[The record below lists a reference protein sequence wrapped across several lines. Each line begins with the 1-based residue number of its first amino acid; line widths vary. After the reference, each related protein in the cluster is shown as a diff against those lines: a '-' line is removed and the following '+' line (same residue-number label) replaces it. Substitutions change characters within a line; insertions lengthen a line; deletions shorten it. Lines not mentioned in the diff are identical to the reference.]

1 MVELPDQTK
10 RIRPEANRTDSEN
23 TGGRSEGHSTENV
36 WNPSETPALDLIN
49 LSPRDRLVWDEGYL
63 SGFCHGHEAG
73 RRYAEDEIAT
83 LQREAARIVHR
94 LAEIPERDREA
105 DRAAAARR
113 EARWSA

>member
-1 MVELPDQTK
+1 MVVELPDQTK
-10 RIRPEANRTDSEN
+10 RVRPEADRTDSEN
-23 TGGRSEGHSTENV
+23 TWRRSEVDSTATE
-36 WNPSETPALDLIN
+36 PLDLVTATPEVRF
-49 LSPRDRLVWDEGYL
+49 SFWDGYTA
-63 SGFCHGHEAG
+63 GYCAGHEAG
-73 RRYAEDEIAT
+73 RKFADDEIAT